1 MDMTTSRRVAAPHPT
16 VIDRQDSILLVI
28 DLQDGFLNKLAPERR
43 EAVIDHCR
51 FLVEAAGHFA
61 VPIFVT
67 VEDTPRNGTTVERVY
82 GCIDPPVPQR
92 DKRIFGLCSQD
103 DLRNAIL
110 EQPNR
115 TAILIGMDTDV
126 CVLHSAAGLLS
137 EGFRTVIV
145 SDATEAP
152 GLARDHG
159 LARAQFLGAELVS
172 ARGLYYEWMR
182 SVDGLKKV
190 ESGARIAPP
199 VGTLL

>member
-1 MDMTTSRRVAAPHPT
+1 
-16 VIDRQDSILLVI
+16 
-28 DLQDGFLNKLAPERR
+28 
-43 EAVIDHCR
+43 
-51 FLVEAAGHFA
+51 
-61 VPIFVT
+61 VPIFVA
-67 VEDTPRNGTTVERVY
+67 VEDTPRNGTTAEPVY

-126 CVLHSAAGLLS
+126 CALHSAVGLLS

-152 GLARDHG
+152 GLARDHS

-172 ARGLYYEWMR
+172 ARGSPSNNSAALAHQNPYVPERR
-182 SVDGLKKV
+182 SRPSYWPGRELIN
-190 ESGARIAPP
+190 R
-199 VGTLL
+199 

>member
-1 MDMTTSRRVAAPHPT
+1 MTASRHVAAPHPT

-28 DLQDGFLNKLAPERR
+28 DLQDGFLNKLGPERR

-51 FLVEAAGHFA
+51 FLVEAAVHFA

-67 VEDTPRNGTTVERVY
+67 VEDTPRNGTTAERVY

-110 EQPNR
+110 EQPHR

-126 CVLHSAAGLLS
+126 CVLHSAVGLLS

-172 ARGLYYEWMR
+172 ARGLYYEWLR
-182 SVDGLKKV
+182 SVAELDRI
-190 ESGARIAPP
+190 ESAAKIRPP
-199 VGTLL
+199 VGTIL